1 MNKFY
6 QRRSS
11 THLWVYILLLMVSLL
26 YGTAAPMTAQ
36 TEAPTPSVTASP
48 SITPIPPDF
57 TPSATPTPTITPTSI
72 PTLDVPSIGGQARI
86 TRENAD
92 QIGKLRSWQPFGE
105 QGRINGLTFGLNAGQ
120 LIMVGNASIELSSPL
135 QVWDISGQAIELLEN
150 DFEAIP
156 SPPVGLTGLRLSH
169 DRNRLIVFSEVGLVW
184 DTRTGY
190 LIGSISQYGANTGT
204 ISEGNNTLFVANELG
219 LVGIWAIPDLMNLPS
234 DVKVIDPDGTL
245 LTAFQLDAAIAQLEY
260 IDATGQLFVLTADAR
275 LYAITPFDYD
285 ATMYEEILQPPD
297 SRQALPIFNGLNG
310 GPRMA
315 HGVSGSLL
323 AFAGRFQDVVLVDP
337 LSREIVNHIPLASP
351 LACLFSSPDGRLL
364 IVAEW
369 GMNTYLRVLDAVTLE
384 DLGRIET
391 GQSVVGCTINA
402 EGNLIATWDT
412 EGNASLWGV
421 P

>member
-36 TEAPTPSVTASP
+36 TEAPTPTVTASP

-72 PTLDVPSIGGQARI
+72 PTLVVPSIGGQARI
-86 TRENAD
+86 TRENAG
-92 QIGKLRSWQPFGE
+92 QIGKLRSWQPYGE
-105 QGRINGLTFGLNAGQ
+105 GGRITGLSFGLNASQ
-120 LIMVGNASIELSSPL
+120 LIAVGGASIELSSPL
-135 QVWDISGQAIELLEN
+135 QLWDVSGQEIELLEN
-150 DFEAIP
+150 YFEEVP
-156 SPPVGLTGLRLSH
+156 SVGLTGLRLSH
-169 DRNRLIVFSEVGLVW
+169 DRNRLVAFSEIGWVW
-184 DTRTGY
+184 DTRTGH
-190 LIGSISQYGANTGT
+190 LMGRISQIGANTGT
-204 ISEGNNTLFVANELG
+204 ISEGNNTLFVASELG
-219 LVGIWAIPDLMNLPS
+219 LVGIWAIPDLMNLPQY
-234 DVKVIDPDGTL
+234 VKPIDPDGSL
-245 LTAFQLDAAIAQLEY
+245 LSAYQLDEAIAQLEY
-260 IDATGQLFVLTADAR
+260 MDITGQLFVLTAEAR
-275 LYAITPFDYD
+275 LYVFTPFDYD
-285 ATMYEEILQPPD
+285 ANMDEEILQPPD
-297 SRQALPIFNGLNG
+297 SRVAQPIFNSPIG
-310 GPRMA
+310 GPRIVQ
-315 HGVSGSLL
+315 GVAGSLL

-351 LACLFSSPDGRLL
+351 LACLLSSPDGRLL